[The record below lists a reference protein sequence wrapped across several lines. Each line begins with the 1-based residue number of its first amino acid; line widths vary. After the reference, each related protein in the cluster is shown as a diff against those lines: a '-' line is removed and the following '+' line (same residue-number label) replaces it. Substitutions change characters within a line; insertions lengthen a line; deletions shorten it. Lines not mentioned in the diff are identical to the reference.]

1 MDGRVGLEKVS
12 IPAKWS
18 YMNKG
23 PESKGR
29 LMLSRNYRKATVAKV
44 DGPRDQVVWN
54 KAVKDRKA
62 IIKIFVFGLRA
73 MRSLILQ
80 LFTMLLGRI
89 LMNVN

>member
-1 MDGRVGLEKVS
+1 
-12 IPAKWS
+12 
-18 YMNKG
+18 MNKG

-73 MRSLILQ
+73 MRSHLRVLSRIFQ
-80 LFTMLLGRI
+80 LFTML
-89 LMNVN
+89 